1 MLGGWLIIC
10 LPACLSRKPLDEENV
25 TSHCNLASLLL
36 NVRESTPPFEFT
48 GKQALLFMKLVIL
61 RRDWVTVPSHRC
73 EWGYTE
79 RCTETPHFSGEWCFS
94 ATSKSTPECLWAMS
108 SYFGAVKDIR
118 KSQAGNYFQA
128 NNLFNKFRYFPF
140 MNCTLWVQENTV
152 FFKSLYKNSGEYILQ
167 IIPNVK
173 NEDIISTV
181 QWSQQPRLSHDHQV
195 TFLLS
200 FLYPS
205 LVLFQVCKEQRSLV
219 LSSCT
224 V

>member
-1 MLGGWLIIC
+1 MTNH
-10 LPACLSRKPLDEENV
+10 LPTCLSRKLVDEEDI

-36 NVRESTPPFEFT
+36 NVRESTPSFEFT
-48 GKQALLFMKLVIL
+48 GKQALLFVKLVIL
-61 RRDWVTVPSHRC
+61 RRDWVTVPSYCC
-73 EWGYTE
+73 ERGYTE
-79 RCTETPHFSGEWCFS
+79 RCTETLHFSGEECFS
-94 ATSKSTPECLWAMS
+94 DKSKSAPECLRAMS
-108 SYFGAVKDIR
+108 SYFSAVKDIR
-118 KSQAGNYFQA
+118 KSQAGNYFQV

-140 MNCTLWVQENTV
+140 MNCTFWVQENTV
-152 FFKSLYKNSGEYILQ
+152 FFNSLYKNSGEYFLQ
-167 IIPNVK
+167 IISNVK

-200 FLYPS
+200 LLYTS
-205 LVLFQVCKEQRSLV
+205 LVLFQLCKEQRSLV